1 MKYWLDLFTP
11 YTWQRFREHGATIS
25 GFRPRQRKAAYERVT
40 RGDILI
46 CYLVK
51 LSRWCG
57 ALEVESDAF
66 EDTTPIFAD
75 TNDPFSI
82 RFKVKPQ
89 ILLDFENAIPI
100 EQPELWNSLSFTK
113 TLPIGVFGW
122 AQSAGLRQSLVEI
135 SEADGQLLNSL
146 LERQQQERKTFPLD
160 ASDLR
165 HIQNRTIV
173 RTEQGEVEVEVP
185 AREEEAQEE
194 PLPAAQEQRT
204 SLTIQAKV
212 ARLGIVFWLS
222 RMGTAE

>member
-89 ILLDFENAIPI
+89 ILA
-100 EQPELWNSLSFTK
+100 
-113 TLPIGVFGW
+113 
-122 AQSAGLRQSLVEI
+122 
-135 SEADGQLLNSL
+135 
-146 LERQQQERKTFPLD
+146 
-160 ASDLR
+160 
-165 HIQNRTIV
+165 
-173 RTEQGEVEVEVP
+173 
-185 AREEEAQEE
+185 
-194 PLPAAQEQRT
+194 
-204 SLTIQAKV
+204 
-212 ARLGIVFWLS
+212 
-222 RMGTAE
+222 

>member
-1 MKYWLDLFTP
+1 MKYGLTSSRLIRGSDSENMGQQFQDFVPDNERLLMSAS
-11 YTWQRFREHGATIS
+11 REAIVS
-25 GFRPRQRKAAYERVT
+25 
-40 RGDILI
+40 I

-113 TLPIGVFGW
+113 TLPIGVLVGHICG
-122 AQSAGLRQSLVEI
+122 ASAIAG
-135 SEADGQLLNSL
+135 
-146 LERQQQERKTFPLD
+146 
-160 ASDLR
+160 
-165 HIQNRTIV
+165 
-173 RTEQGEVEVEVP
+173 
-185 AREEEAQEE
+185 
-194 PLPAAQEQRT
+194 
-204 SLTIQAKV
+204 
-212 ARLGIVFWLS
+212 
-222 RMGTAE
+222 